1 MENEIYKKVYIHSE
15 ADLPPKYGKYMTHA
29 VGMGVHL
36 VYFDSENKNKWG
48 KLYDWY
54 LLPLP
59 LVRREK
65 AGETTKE
72 QIDLKELVIKERNKG
87 NVVILTWEG
96 PMMAELK
103 SIIDQPTEGLL
114 YDLNRDEG
122 TILTL
127 ISDPKWVNDFAC
139 AQVIREL
146 KRRIDEFATHEPEA
160 PAPSNHK
167 TYYCSVCHKVPV
179 DAENG
184 FDTCSDC
191 VSKI

>member
-1 MENEIYKKVYIHSE
+1 MKVLNLYAGI
-15 ADLPPKYGKYMTHA
+15 G
-29 VGMGVHL
+29 G
-36 VYFDSENKNKWG
+36 NR
-48 KLYDWY
+48 KL
-54 LLPLP
+54 
-59 LVRREK
+59 
-65 AGETTKE
+65 
-72 QIDLKELVIKERNKG
+72 
-87 NVVILTWEG
+87 WEG

-167 TYYCSVCHKVPV
+167 TYYCSVCHEVPV

>member
-1 MENEIYKKVYIHSE
+1 MDEDKKRIEMKVLNLYAGI
-15 ADLPPKYGKYMTHA
+15 G
-29 VGMGVHL
+29 G
-36 VYFDSENKNKWG
+36 NR
-48 KLYDWY
+48 KL
-54 LLPLP
+54 
-59 LVRREK
+59 
-65 AGETTKE
+65 
-72 QIDLKELVIKERNKG
+72 
-87 NVVILTWEG
+87 WEG

-146 KRRIDEFATHEPEA
+146 KRRIDEFASHEPEA

>member
-1 MENEIYKKVYIHSE
+1 MDEDKKRIEMKVLNLYAGI
-15 ADLPPKYGKYMTHA
+15 G
-29 VGMGVHL
+29 G
-36 VYFDSENKNKWG
+36 NR
-48 KLYDWY
+48 KL
-54 LLPLP
+54 
-59 LVRREK
+59 
-65 AGETTKE
+65 
-72 QIDLKELVIKERNKG
+72 
-87 NVVILTWEG
+87 WEG

>member
-1 MENEIYKKVYIHSE
+1 MKV
-15 ADLPPKYGKYMTHA
+15 LNLHA
-29 VGMGVHL
+29 GIGG
-36 VYFDSENKNKWG
+36 NR
-48 KLYDWY
+48 KL
-54 LLPLP
+54 
-59 LVRREK
+59 
-65 AGETTKE
+65 
-72 QIDLKELVIKERNKG
+72 
-87 NVVILTWEG
+87 WEG

-160 PAPSNHK
+160 PAPSDEK
-167 TYYCSVCHKVPV
+167 IEEWADKYASVPDNDEALNDGSHINILLWEGAVAGAKAMR
-179 DAENG
+179 DNLI
-184 FDTCSDC
+184 
-191 VSKI
+191 K